1 MGKIVYIVGRTV
13 DARQRLLASKIASSK
28 HHSLL
33 HCVPTR
39 GRVIDLEADP
49 RFWPTRKVDTLA
61 GVIHQIFEK
70 DVRFER
76 FKNYRPIDDALRSLL
91 IKKVLEKRGMQ
102 PDGLS
107 YFARLFT
114 NRDQEIDVP
123 GIYRIISRFFSLLV
137 RNNFQDIFVQDLAR
151 RIIRLEEKRPGM
163 GEERYAL
170 ESDLTWLFGDY
181 EEIKREIGGF
191 DEDDIIQ
198 SVKSHLRDGGLPSLL
213 ANTGVLVFDGFIH
226 ISKIEEDI
234 LSYIFGQVEEV
245 WWLLDYDSGAK
256 DPIGDFKDAAG
267 REATWNSSDKH
278 NRGQNQLGRY
288 EAYRIFTPQV
298 SLMERLEGDGFDYEI
313 EGSIEGPLRNPV
325 AGGLYFH
332 GNMEEVSTDSLR
344 IRSFPN
350 RVDEVRAI
358 AGEIKRIIHEDGLDH
373 LQDLGRIRVIFPDLS
388 DYSSLIFEI
397 FSEYQ
402 LPFSLT
408 RGLPLF
414 SHPIATMFL
423 AILEIP
429 LNHFK
434 REGIFRLFSNNLVQG
449 NPNKDLHYN
458 DKDLS
463 FGLREEYLLDGENL
477 SDVEKLMQRGLENGS
492 KATLDIFLFDRVCR
506 RCGLHNLGGDISRLR
521 GKELL
526 WVKDYYQGRYLQAKG
541 TNEKDGI
548 RLEYYQ
554 FLVQA
559 TLFETILGPF
569 QDLANQRNPQE
580 IVDCFLSIL
589 DMLGFPENIVNVPEG
604 IPDLAPETIRVMV
617 KRDMKAYS
625 LLKGL
630 VLMSASEVGIAREL
644 FGIREGHELLS
655 RFHDTFRSRLNNAYL
670 LDERN
675 PNIIRISEWLEI
687 RGRSFD
693 YIFAG
698 GLTADRFPFREDVN
712 FILPES
718 PNRMFRILDPI
729 DQSKHLF
736 SHLLRNYQKRLYLS
750 CPRYAEEKEIQLSPI
765 LADLETMV
773 RSHLSTQPDASPV
786 LATGVGVSAP
796 IIEEVFRWAD
806 NPFFT
811 SEDEL
816 LNATIVKTQVP
827 KGMGADYFPLKQL
840 IFKNDVVAERLIRGI
855 NSLRTR
861 WASDGLF
868 EYDGLVGGS
877 VEFGEFLKEKGD
889 IFSPSQLEAL
899 ANCPMRYL
907 FERIYNLEVL
917 EDLGVEVSARDMGE
931 HIHTILKI
939 FFERLK
945 NDRKNVSDIG
955 LNQAFSLARKVAVDY
970 LMKHPFVDKLD
981 FFEYQKREFLAGLDQ
996 DWAGS
1001 REEPEEREG
1010 VFAQLLRFEER
1021 EFGDKIPTGLEYGF
1035 GHEVGPPVFLGR
1047 TRIRGYVDRFDR
1059 GRDDNEKVSIYDYKT
1074 GRIDS
1079 SGTIK
1084 QGLSFQL
1091 AAYMA
1096 ALKTGLQ
1103 VNNISA
1109 AFYALKRDSFLK
1121 GDPLKNRLRE
1131 HSEEVSGLDMSGVRL
1146 IDDYVDQLME
1156 ILDRGYLHHSTDEMI
1171 CPYCE
1176 FKYACYKDM
1185 RRMNHILDSGIDRQ
1199 IYSGRKNL
1207 ERWEGVD
1214 LFRREWK
1221 AISQSMEKAFS
1232 LKTESGR
1239 KGHFERVMRYRDE
1252 LMKSRDSLPFY
1263 DDYIDGLLQRID
1275 DFEKRYI
1282 SS

>member
-1 MGKIVYIVGRTV
+1 MGKIVYMVGRTV
-13 DARQRLLASKIASSK
+13 DARQRLLAGKMASCE

-39 GRVIDLEADP
+39 GRVIDLEVDP
-49 RFWPTRKVDTLA
+49 QFWPTRKVDTLA

-76 FKNYRPIDDALRSLL
+76 FKDCRPIDDALRSLL
-91 IKKVLEKRGMQ
+91 IKKVLERRGLL

-114 NRDQEIDVP
+114 DRDQEIDFP
-123 GIYRIISRFFSLLV
+123 GIYRFISRFFSLLV
-137 RNNFQDIFVQDLAR
+137 RNNFQDIFVQDLAG

-170 ESDLTWLFGDY
+170 ESDLTWIFGDY

-198 SVKSHLRDGGLPSLL
+198 SVKSYLKHGGIPSLL

-226 ISKIEEDI
+226 ISRNEEDI
-234 LSYIFGQVEEV
+234 LSYIFQQVEEV

-278 NRGQNQLGRY
+278 SRGQNQLGRY
-288 EAYRIFTPQV
+288 EAYRIFAPQV
-298 SLMERLEGDGFDYEI
+298 SLMERLEGDGFDCEI
-313 EGSIEGPLRNPV
+313 ERSTEEPLRNPV

-332 GNMEEVSTDSLR
+332 GHIAEVSTGSLR

-373 LQDLGRIRVIFPDLS
+373 LQDLGRIRVIFPNLN

-397 FSEYQ
+397 FSEYK

-408 RGLPLF
+408 KGLPLF
-414 SHPIATMFL
+414 SHPIATIFL
-423 AILEIP
+423 GIFEIP

-434 REGIFRLFSNNLVQG
+434 REAVFQLFSNNLIQG
-449 NPNKDLHYN
+449 NSNKDL
-458 DKDLS
+458 S
-463 FGLREEYLLDGENL
+463 SGLREEYLLDGEKL
-477 SDVEKLMQRGLENGS
+477 SDVEKLMQRGLEKGS
-492 KATLDIFLFDRVCR
+492 KVTSDIFLFDRVCR
-506 RCGLHNLGGDISRLR
+506 RCGLHNLGGDLSRLR
-521 GKELL
+521 GKGLL
-526 WVKDYYQGRYLQAKG
+526 WVKDYYQERYLQAKG

-559 TLFETILGPF
+559 HLFETILGPF
-569 QDLANQRNPQE
+569 QALANQKNPQG
-580 IVDCFLSIL
+580 IVDCFLGIL
-589 DMLGFPENIVNVPEG
+589 DMLGFPENIVNVLEG
-604 IPDLAPETIRVMV
+604 SPDLDPGMIRVMV

-630 VLMSASEVGIAREL
+630 VLTSASEVGIAREL

-655 RFHDTFRSRLNNAYL
+655 LFHSTFRSKLNNAYL

-718 PNRMFRILDPI
+718 PSRMFRILDPI

-736 SHLLRNYQKRLYLS
+736 SHLLRNYRERLYLS
-750 CPRYAEEKEIQLSPI
+750 YPRYTEEKEIQISPI
-765 LADLETMV
+765 LADLESMV
-773 RSHLSTQPDASPV
+773 RSYLSTQPDASPFPTKNGGGIFGKGDV
-786 LATGVGVSAP
+786 
-796 IIEEVFRWAD
+796 EEVFGWED

-816 LNATIVKTQVP
+816 LNATIIKTQVP
-827 KGMGADYFPLKQL
+827 KGMGDDYFSLKQL

-855 NSLRTR
+855 NPLRSR

-877 VEFGEFLKEKGD
+877 IRFGEFLKEKGD
-889 IFSPSQLEAL
+889 IFSPSQLETL

-907 FERIYNLEVL
+907 FERIYGLEIL

-931 HIHTILKI
+931 HIHTILKV

-945 NDRKNVSDIG
+945 KERKNVSDIG
-955 LNQAFSLARKVAVDY
+955 LNQAFSLAMEVAADY
-970 LMKHPFVDKLD
+970 FTKHPFLDKLD
-981 FFEYQKREFLAGLDQ
+981 FFEYQKKMFLAGLDQ
-996 DWAGS
+996 DWDGS
-1001 REEPEEREG
+1001 REESKEREG

-1035 GHEVGPPVFLGR
+1035 GHEVGAPVFLGR

-1059 GRDDNEKVSIYDYKT
+1059 GRDEEEKVYIYDYKT
-1074 GRIDS
+1074 GRTDS
-1079 SGTIK
+1079 SGMIK

-1091 AAYMA
+1091 PAYMA
-1096 ALKTGLQ
+1096 ALKAGLQ
-1103 VNNISA
+1103 GNNISA
-1109 AFYALKRDSFLK
+1109 AFYALKRDILLK
-1121 GDPLKNRLRE
+1121 GDPLKNRLRDR
-1131 HSEEVSGLDMSGVRL
+1131 SEGVSGVDMSGVRL
-1146 IDDYVDQLME
+1146 IDDSVDQLME
-1156 ILDRGYLHHSTDEMI
+1156 ILERGYLHHSTDEMV

-1176 FKYACYKDM
+1176 FKHACYKDM

-1221 AISQSMEKAFS
+1221 AISQSMEKAFT
-1232 LKTESGR
+1232 LKTGSGR
-1239 KGHFERVMRYRDE
+1239 KGHFEKVMGYREE
-1252 LMKSRDSLPFY
+1252 LMKNRDSLPFY
-1263 DDYIDGLLQRID
+1263 SDYIDELFQKID
-1275 DFEKRYI
+1275 DFEKKYLAA
-1282 SS
+1282 S

>member
-1 MGKIVYIVGRTV
+1 LE
-13 DARQRLLASKIASSK
+13 QRGL
-28 HHSLL
+28 
-33 HCVPTR
+33 
-39 GRVIDLEADP
+39 
-49 RFWPTRKVDTLA
+49 
-61 GVIHQIFEK
+61 
-70 DVRFER
+70 
-76 FKNYRPIDDALRSLL
+76 
-91 IKKVLEKRGMQ
+91 Q

-114 NRDQEIDVP
+114 SRDQEIDVP

-137 RNNFQDIFVQDLAR
+137 RNNYQDIFVQDLTR
-151 RIIRLEEKRPGM
+151 KIIRLEEERPGR

-181 EEIKREIGGF
+181 EEIKREIRGF

-198 SVKSHLRDGGLPSLL
+198 SVKSYLRNGGTPSPLS
-213 ANTGVLVFDGFIH
+213 NTGVLVFDGFIH
-226 ISKIEEDI
+226 ISRIEEDI
-234 LSYIFGQVEEV
+234 LSYIFQQVEEV

-267 REATWNSSDKH
+267 RGPTRDSSDMH
-278 NRGQNQLGRY
+278 NRGQIQLGRY
-288 EAYRIFTPQV
+288 EAYRVFAPHVT
-298 SLMERLEGDGFDYEI
+298 LMERLERDGFDYEL
-313 EGSIEGPLRNPV
+313 ERATEKPFRNPA

-332 GNMEEVSTDSLR
+332 GNMEDVSTENLK

-358 AGEIKRIIHEDGLDH
+358 AGEIKRIIHEDGLDDS
-373 LQDLGRIRVIFPDLS
+373 QDLGRIRVIFPDLH

-397 FSEYQ
+397 FSEYK

-408 RGLPLF
+408 RGLPLL
-414 SHPIATMFL
+414 SHPIATLFL
-423 AILEIP
+423 TILEIP
-429 LNHFK
+429 LNHFE
-434 REGIFRLFSNNLVQG
+434 REGMFQLFSNDLIQVNH
-449 NPNKDLHYN
+449 NKDLHQN

-463 FGLREEYLLDGENL
+463 LGLREEYILDGENP
-477 SDVEKLMQRGLENGS
+477 SDVEKLLQRGLEEDS
-492 KATLDIFLFDRVCR
+492 EPTLDIFLFDRVCR
-506 RCGLHNLGGDISRLR
+506 RCGLHNLGGDLSRLR
-521 GKELL
+521 GKGLL
-526 WVKDYYQGRYLQAKG
+526 WVKDYYRDRYLQAKG
-541 TNEKDGI
+541 TTEKDGI

-554 FLVQA
+554 FLVQV
-559 TLFETILGPF
+559 TLFKTILRPF
-569 QDLANQRNPQE
+569 QDLVTQRNPQG
-580 IVDCFLSIL
+580 IVDCFLGIL
-589 DMLGFPENIVNVPEG
+589 DALGFPENILNVPEG
-604 IPDLAPETIRVMV
+604 TPYLDPAMLRVMV
-617 KRDMKAYS
+617 KRDTKAYS

-644 FGIREGHELLS
+644 FPIRDGHELLS
-655 RFHDTFRSRLNNAYL
+655 RFYYAFRTRLNNAYL

-698 GLTADRFPFREDVN
+698 GLSADRFPFREDVN

-750 CPRYAEEKEIQLSPI
+750 YPRYTEEKELQISPI
-765 LADLETMV
+765 LTDLESMV
-773 RSHLSTQPDASPV
+773 RSYLSTQPDTSPFP
-786 LATGVGVSAP
+786 AKNGGG
-796 IIEEVFRWAD
+796 IFDRGDMEEAFTWED
-806 NPFFT
+806 NPFFA
-811 SEDEL
+811 SEDQL
-816 LNATIVKTQVP
+816 LNASIIKTQVP
-827 KGMGADYFPLKQL
+827 KPIGDDFFSLKQI
-840 IFKNDVVAERLIRGI
+840 IFKDDTVAERLIRVI

-868 EYDGLVGGS
+868 EYDGLAGGS
-877 VEFGEFLKEKGD
+877 FRFGEFLKERSD
-889 IFSPSQLEAL
+889 IFSPSQLETL

-907 FERIYNLEVL
+907 FRRIYNLEVV

-931 HIHTILKI
+931 HIHTILKA

-945 NDRKNVSDIG
+945 NEHKNVSDIG
-955 LNQAFSLARKVAVDY
+955 LSQAFSLARKVAVDY
-970 LMKHPFVDKLD
+970 FMKHPFMDELD
-981 FFEYQKREFLAGLDQ
+981 FFEYQKRDFLAGLDQ
-996 DWAGS
+996 DLDGS
-1001 REEPEEREG
+1001 REDPEVREG
-1010 VFAQLLRFEER
+1010 VFAQLLRFEEG
-1021 EFGDKIPTGLEYGF
+1021 EFGDKIPAGLEYGF
-1035 GHEVGPPVFLGR
+1035 GHEIGLPVLLGR

-1059 GRDDNEKVSIYDYKT
+1059 DRDDLEKVFIYDYKT
-1074 GRIDS
+1074 GRIES

-1109 AFYALKRDSFLK
+1109 AMYALKRDSLLK

-1131 HSEEVSGLDMSGVRL
+1131 HSEEASGLDMSGVRL
-1146 IDDYVDQLME
+1146 IDHYVDHLME
-1156 ILDRGYLHHSTDEMI
+1156 IIDRGYFHHSTDEMI

-1199 IYSGRKNL
+1199 IYSGKKNL
-1207 ERWEGVD
+1207 EKWEEVD
-1214 LFRREWK
+1214 LFRKEWK
-1221 AISQSMEKAFS
+1221 AVSQSMEKAFT

-1239 KGHFERVMRYRDE
+1239 KRHFEKVMRSRDE
-1252 LMKSRDSLPFY
+1252 LGKNRDALPFY
-1263 DDYIDGLLQRID
+1263 DDYIDELLKNID
-1275 DFEKRYI
+1275 DFEKRYLAA
-1282 SS
+1282 S